1 MDGYQAAQ
9 EIREVLKLDTLPIIA
24 MTANAM
30 TGDKERCLAAGM
42 NEHISK
48 PVDPDTLTETLLQ
61 WIQPTGQT
69 PPKTLESD
77 EQEEQSFNQ
86 NIDGHQNTSPPSLPE
101 EYLWLQ
107 DIPGCELSRAL
118 HKLGED
124 PELMA
129 DLLQDFLLNYH
140 DILPTLQNILDNMPE
155 AEHSLRLVHTL
166 KGLMGTFA
174 FTQAEDAAT
183 QLEQAMKAGQPE
195 HSLAAYQQLA
205 QSLGPIQEFLLEQQ
219 NETF

>member
-1 MDGYQAAQ
+1 
-9 EIREVLKLDTLPIIA
+9 
-24 MTANAM
+24 
-30 TGDKERCLAAGM
+30 
-42 NEHISK
+42 
-48 PVDPDTLTETLLQ
+48 
-61 WIQPTGQT
+61 
-69 PPKTLESD
+69 
-77 EQEEQSFNQ
+77 
-86 NIDGHQNTSPPSLPE
+86 
-101 EYLWLQ
+101 
-107 DIPGCELSRAL
+107 
-118 HKLGED
+118 
-124 PELMA
+124 MA

-183 QLEQAMKAGQPE
+183 QLEQAMKAGQQE